1 MILAGAEAILIR
13 GSTLTHQHHI
23 KHFKVMI
30 STFVQI
36 EFFICKQLS
45 LRTSINATCGSRFNK
60 ERF

>member
-13 GSTLTHQHHI
+13 GSTLTHHI

-45 LRTSINATCGSRFNK
+45 LRTSINATCGSRYNK